1 MKLELLK
8 TSALATGIALA
19 FASIGAQAATQPS
32 LTTAGASATAKFMGG
47 ATVNDGASY
56 LAEVPAEV
64 AADFVATIAPAAGD
78 VGKEGGIVVIA
89 EVGNLGFFIKLSGG
103 IWIPW
108 DGSSILPTV
117 TKTLTASESVNVLDD
132 LVGNDTA
139 LAGLTIKAFVGYY
152 TGAASVATITYT
164 AMPMEMKIAEKA
176 ASSCPTNTT
185 SLSGVTFAGKSV
197 CQLPAGDPILSDTHL
212 TNNFSYFF
220 DGNVFV
226 GADADTAVADKVKLT
241 IDAGTTIFATEG
253 AAALT
258 VRRGGMIFANGSK
271 DHPIIM
277 TSELDV
283 EGVDALNLR
292 GKWGGLVVSGSAT
305 LNTADGFDVNEG
317 VGDTYGGGTSPRD
330 DDSSGSLTYLQIKYA
345 GYAFSPTN
353 ELNSLALSGVGSGTT
368 VDFVQTH
375 NGADDGI
382 EFYGGTVNAKHLL
395 MTGTDDDA
403 LDWVYGYVGKL
414 QHILVDQTTSG
425 DNCIEADNLK
435 ANNAAEPRSMPTISN
450 FTCVGSTGMASS
462 GHAFELKVGTGM
474 KMSNAVLGG
483 TFPEGDEG
491 CIRIGDSDTF
501 TLAGETIA
509 TLNGTLEMRDSRV
522 ATQCANTTE
531 GGPVALADP
540 ANGPW
545 NAYDWLGAQTNTTV
559 GDVDLGGKNGWANG
573 SILNAIPANI
583 PADSFFDQ
591 VDHIGAVKDDSSDW
605 TQGWSFTGYK
615 D

>member
-89 EVGNLGFFIKLSGG
+89 EVGDLGFFIKLSGG

-139 LAGLTIKAFVGYY
+139 LAGLTIKAYVGYY
-152 TGAASVATITYT
+152 TGAASAATITYT
-164 AMPMEMKIAEKA
+164 ALPMEMKIAEKA

-283 EGVDALNLR
+283 EGIDALNTR
-292 GKWGGLVVSGSAT
+292 GAWGGLVVSGSAT
-305 LNTADGFDVNEG
+305 LNSADGFGVNEG

-330 DDSSGSLTYLQIKYA
+330 NDNSGALTYLQIKYA

-353 ELNSLALSGVGSGTT
+353 ELNSLALSGVGNSTI

-382 EFYGGTVNAKHLL
+382 ELYGGTVNAKHLL

-403 LDWVYGYVGKL
+403 LDWVLGYSGKL
-414 QHILVDQTTSG
+414 QHILIDQTNAG
-425 DNCIEADNLK
+425 DNCIEADNLS
-435 ANNAAEPRSMPTISN
+435 ANPTATPRSMPTVSN
-450 FTCVGSTGMASS
+450 LTCVGSSGMSS
-462 GHAFELKVGTGM
+462 NGHAFELKAGTGM
-474 KMSNAVLGG
+474 KLSNVVLGG
-483 TFPEGDEG
+483 EFPVGAEG
-491 CIRIGDSDTF
+491 CIRIAGTDTF
-501 TLAGETIA
+501 TQSGATIA
-509 TLNGTLEMRDSRV
+509 ELNGTLEMRDSRIT
-522 ATQCANTTE
+522 TQCGNNLE
-531 GGPVALADP
+531 GGSVTLSKPVE
-540 ANGPW
+540 GPW
-545 NAYDWLGAQTNTTV
+545 NASDWYGAQTNSTI
-559 GDVDLGGKNGWANG
+559 GEVDLGGKNGWANG
-573 SILNAIPANI
+573 SLLNAIPANI
-583 PADSFFDQ
+583 PSDSFFDQ
-591 VDHIGAVKDDSSDW
+591 VDYIGAVKDESSDW
-605 TQGWSFTGYK
+605 TKGWSFTGYK
-615 D
+615 

>member
-89 EVGNLGFFIKLSGG
+89 DVGDLGFFIKLSGG

-108 DGSSILPTV
+108 DGSSILPTI
-117 TKTLTASESVNVLDD
+117 TKTLSASESVNVLDD

-152 TGAASVATITYT
+152 TGAASAATITYT
-164 AMPMEMKIAEKA
+164 ALPMEMKIAQKA

-185 SLSGVTFAGKSV
+185 SLAGLTFAGKSV
-197 CQLPAGDPILSDTHL
+197 CQLPSGDPILSDTHL

-226 GADADTAVADKVKLT
+226 GADADTPVAEKVSLT
-241 IDAGTTIFATEG
+241 IDAGTTVFATEG

-271 DHPIIM
+271 DHPVIM

-283 EGVDALNLR
+283 EGIDALNAR
-292 GKWGGLVVSGSAT
+292 GAWGGLVVSGSAT
-305 LNTADGFDVNEG
+305 LNSADGFGVNEG

-330 DDSSGSLTYLQIKYA
+330 NDNSGALTYLQIKYA

-353 ELNSLALSGVGSGTT
+353 ELNSLALSGVGNSTI

-382 EFYGGTVNAKHLL
+382 ELYGGTVNAKHLL

-403 LDWVYGYVGKL
+403 LDWVLGYSGKL
-414 QHILVDQTTSG
+414 QHILVDQTNSG
-425 DNCIEADNLK
+425 DNCIEADNLG
-435 ANNAAEPRSMPTISN
+435 ANPTATPRSMPTVSN
-450 FTCVGSTGMASS
+450 LTCVGSSGMSS
-462 GHAFELKVGTGM
+462 KGHAFELKAGTGM
-474 KMSNAVLGG
+474 KLSNVVLGG
-483 TFPEGDEG
+483 VFPVGAEG
-491 CIRIGDSDTF
+491 CIRIAGTDTF
-501 TLAGETIA
+501 TQSGATIA
-509 TLNGTLEMRDSRV
+509 ELNGTLEMRDSRIT
-522 ATQCANTTE
+522 TQCGNNLEAGSVTLYS
-531 GGPVALADP
+531 PVE
-540 ANGPW
+540 GPW
-545 NAYDWLGAQTNTTV
+545 NASDWYGAQTNSTI
-559 GDVDLGGKNGWANG
+559 GEVDLGGKNGWANG
-573 SILNAIPANI
+573 SLLNAIPANI
-583 PADSFFDQ
+583 PSDSFFDQ
-591 VDHIGAVKDDSSDW
+591 VDYIGAVKDESSDW
-605 TQGWSFTGYK
+605 TKGWSFTGYK
-615 D
+615 

>member
-8 TSALATGIALA
+8 TSAIATGIGLA
-19 FASIGAQAATQPS
+19 IASMGAQGATQPS

-89 EVGNLGFFIKLSGG
+89 EVGDLGFFIKLSGG

-152 TGAASVATITYT
+152 TGAASAATITYT
-164 AMPMEMKIAEKA
+164 ALPMEMKIAEKA

-185 SLSGVTFAGKSV
+185 SLAGVTFAGKPV
-197 CQLPAGDPILSDTHL
+197 CQLPTADPILSDTHL

-283 EGVDALNLR
+283 EGIDALNTR
-292 GKWGGLVVSGSAT
+292 GAWGGLVVSGSAT
-305 LNTADGFDVNEG
+305 LNSADGFGVNEG

-330 DDSSGSLTYLQIKYA
+330 NDNSGALTYLQIKYA

-353 ELNSLALSGVGSGTT
+353 ELNSLALSGVGNSTI

-395 MTGTDDDA
+395 TTGTDDDA
-403 LDWVYGYVGKL
+403 LDWVLGYSGKL
-414 QHILVDQTTSG
+414 QHILVDQTNSG
-425 DNCIEADNLK
+425 DNCIEADNLS
-435 ANNAAEPRSMPTISN
+435 ANPTATPRSMPSVSN
-450 FTCVGSTGMASS
+450 LTCVGSSGMSS
-462 GHAFELKVGTGM
+462 KGHAFELKAGTGM
-474 KMSNAVLGG
+474 KLSNVVLGG
-483 TFPEGDEG
+483 EFPAGAEG
-491 CIRIGDSDTF
+491 CIRIAGTDTF
-501 TLAGETIA
+501 TQSGATIA
-509 TLNGTLEMRDSRV
+509 ELNGTLEMRDSRIT
-522 ATQCANTTE
+522 TQCGNNLE
-531 GGPVALADP
+531 GGSVTLSKPVE
-540 ANGPW
+540 GPW
-545 NAYDWLGAQTNTTV
+545 NASDWYGAQTNSTIGV
-559 GDVDLGGKNGWANG
+559 VDLGGKNGWANG
-573 SILNAIPANI
+573 STLNAIPANI
-583 PADSFFDQ
+583 PADAFFDQ
-591 VDHIGAVKDDSSDW
+591 VDYIGAVKDESSDW
-605 TQGWSFTGYK
+605 TKGWSFTGYK
-615 D
+615 

>member
-89 EVGNLGFFIKLSGG
+89 EVGDLGFFIKLSGG

-152 TGAASVATITYT
+152 TGAASAATITYT

-283 EGVDALNLR
+283 EGIDALNTR
-292 GKWGGLVVSGSAT
+292 GAWGGLVVSGSAT
-305 LNTADGFDVNEG
+305 LNSADGFGVNEG

-330 DDSSGSLTYLQIKYA
+330 NDNSGALTYLQIKYA

-353 ELNSLALSGVGSGTT
+353 ELNSLALSGVGNSTI

-382 EFYGGTVNAKHLL
+382 ELYGGTVNAKHLL

-403 LDWVYGYVGKL
+403 LDWVLGYSGKL
-414 QHILVDQTTSG
+414 QHILVDQTNAG
-425 DNCIEADNLK
+425 DNCIEADNLS
-435 ANNAAEPRSMPTISN
+435 ANPTATPRSMPTVSN
-450 FTCVGSTGMASS
+450 LTCVGSSGMSS
-462 GHAFELKVGTGM
+462 NGHAFELKAGTGM
-474 KMSNAVLGG
+474 KLSNVVLGG
-483 TFPEGDEG
+483 EFPVGAEG
-491 CIRIGDSDTF
+491 CIRIAGTDTF
-501 TLAGETIA
+501 TQSGATIA
-509 TLNGTLEMRDSRV
+509 ELNGTLEMRDSRIT
-522 ATQCANTTE
+522 TQCGNNLE
-531 GGPVALADP
+531 GGSVTLSKPVE
-540 ANGPW
+540 GPW
-545 NAYDWLGAQTNTTV
+545 NASDWYGAQTNSTI
-559 GDVDLGGKNGWANG
+559 GEVDLGGKNGWANG
-573 SILNAIPANI
+573 SLLNAIPANI
-583 PADSFFDQ
+583 PSDSFFDQ
-591 VDHIGAVKDDSSDW
+591 VDYIGAVKDESSDW
-605 TQGWSFTGYK
+605 TKGWSFTGYK
-615 D
+615 

>member
-47 ATVNDGASY
+47 ATINDGASY

-139 LAGLTIKAFVGYY
+139 LAGLTIKAFVCYY

-283 EGVDALNLR
+283 EGIDALNTR
-292 GKWGGLVVSGSAT
+292 GAWGGLVVSGSAT
-305 LNTADGFDVNEG
+305 LNSADGFGVNEG

-330 DDSSGSLTYLQIKYA
+330 NDNSGALTYLQIKYA

-353 ELNSLALSGVGSGTT
+353 ELNSLALSGVGNSTI

-382 EFYGGTVNAKHLL
+382 ELYGGTVNAKHLL

-403 LDWVYGYVGKL
+403 LDWVLGYSGKL
-414 QHILVDQTTSG
+414 QHILVDQTNSG
-425 DNCIEADNLK
+425 DNCIEADNLS
-435 ANNAAEPRSMPTISN
+435 ANPTATPRSMPTVSN
-450 FTCVGSTGMASS
+450 LTCVGSSGMSS
-462 GHAFELKVGTGM
+462 NGHAF
-474 KMSNAVLGG
+474 
-483 TFPEGDEG
+483 
-491 CIRIGDSDTF
+491 
-501 TLAGETIA
+501 
-509 TLNGTLEMRDSRV
+509 
-522 ATQCANTTE
+522 
-531 GGPVALADP
+531 
-540 ANGPW
+540 
-545 NAYDWLGAQTNTTV
+545 
-559 GDVDLGGKNGWANG
+559 
-573 SILNAIPANI
+573 
-583 PADSFFDQ
+583 
-591 VDHIGAVKDDSSDW
+591 
-605 TQGWSFTGYK
+605 
-615 D
+615 